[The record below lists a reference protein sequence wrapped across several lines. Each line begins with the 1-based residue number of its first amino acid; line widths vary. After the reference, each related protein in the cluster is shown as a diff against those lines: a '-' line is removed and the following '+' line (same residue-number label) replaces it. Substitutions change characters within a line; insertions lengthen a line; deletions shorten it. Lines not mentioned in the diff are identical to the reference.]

1 MKINKSFLVH
11 CLVAVSLSIPFC
23 TKAATQQPSN
33 DIVKESAFACV
44 GLAQKYGSDGRR
56 FAPEGVKA
64 FISSQVDDCVR
75 LLSFSMVNKNAG
87 KDIRDDIERKWAT
100 TYYDV
105 TDDEYSFYG
114 EFHRNIMTEAQ
125 KAAEDH
131 DYLNEM
137 VLFGKSAAKGH
148 R

>member
-1 MKINKSFLVH
+1 MKMNKSFLVH

-44 GLAQKYGSDGRR
+44 GMAQKYGSDGRR
-56 FAPEGVKA
+56 FDYENVKN

-75 LLSFSMVNKNAG
+75 LLSFSLVDKTTG
-87 KDIRDDIERKWAT
+87 KDILDEVENEWTT

-105 TDDEYSFYG
+105 TDEEYSFYG
-114 EFHRNIMTEAQ
+114 EFHRNLMSGAQ

-137 VLFGKSAAKGH
+137 VLFGKSAANGSQ
-148 R
+148 

>member
-1 MKINKSFLVH
+1 MKMNKSFLVH
-11 CLVAVSLSIPFC
+11 CLVTASLSIPFC

-44 GLAQKYGSDGRR
+44 GMAHKYGSDGRR
-56 FAPEGVKA
+56 FDYENVKT

-75 LLSFSMVNKNAG
+75 LLSFSLVNKTTG
-87 KDIRDDIERKWAT
+87 KDILDNIESEWAT

-105 TDDEYSFYG
+105 TDEEYSFYG
-114 EFHRNIMTEAQ
+114 EFHENLMSGAQ
-125 KAAEDH
+125 KAAENH

-137 VLFGKSAAKGH
+137 VLFGKSAANGH
-148 R
+148 H